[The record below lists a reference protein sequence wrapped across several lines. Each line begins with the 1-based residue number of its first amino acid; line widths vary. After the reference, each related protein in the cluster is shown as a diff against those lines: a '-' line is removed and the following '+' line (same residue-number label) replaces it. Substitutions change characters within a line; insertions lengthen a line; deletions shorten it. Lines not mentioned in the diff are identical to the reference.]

1 MKVYGLPP
9 TVAIQSSLPSNRD
22 GVNAFASLLTRAY
35 LRQTRLLSFARA
47 FQFSPPLAPPKVSV
61 PLGTLEGRG
70 RHARDYGREAPIMP
84 RIGYRNLGT
93 LSIVLSLDNFIN
105 GTLPFYQLDLVTPGI
120 CPSKA
125 NLRHS

>member
-9 TVAIQSSLPSNRD
+9 TVAIQSSLPSIVLLGTGLAQAFSSYMSLYLAQPIRDCIDRD

-70 RHARDYGREAPIMP
+70 RHARDYGREGPIMP
-84 RIGYRNLGT
+84 RIGYA
-93 LSIVLSLDNFIN
+93 SAVPS
-105 GTLPFYQLDLVTPGI
+105 PFGDI
-120 CPSKA
+120 
-125 NLRHS
+125 